1 MQEFVFMF
9 ESDGDV
15 TLLLLMFRVP
25 LLLFMFH
32 ISI

>member
-15 TLLLLMFRVP
+15 TLLLLMFHVP
-25 LLLFMFH
+25 ILFFMFH